1 MDAEAGVNAE
11 TAGFLGQVLPA
22 IVGTRLDNGTVQ
34 MNPAWYEYDDG
45 YFWLNSWRG
54 ARWLARIERNR
65 QATLLMIDPKDM
77 YRVVRAETR
86 LVRTT
91 TDGAV
96 EHVNRLSQRYRG
108 RPYRSAAPQQ
118 RVLIQLEPVRV
129 LSQLG
134 WRARA
139 VR

>member
-1 MDAEAGVNAE
+1 MDADAGVSAE
-11 TAGFLGQVLPA
+11 TAAFLGQVMPA
-22 IVGTRLDNGTVQ
+22 IVGTRLDNGTVT
-34 MNPAWYEYDDG
+34 MNPAWYEYDGG

-54 ARWLARIERNR
+54 ARWLARVERNR
-65 QATLLMIDPKDM
+65 QASLLMIDPNDM
-77 YRVVRAETR
+77 YRVVRAQTR

-129 LSQLG
+129 RSQLG